1 MIAGEDRVLREGDAA
16 PVPAET
22 PHRGGTPA
30 WGDALDVRVVETPA
44 AAFRPAG
51 WSLVWPC
58 SRWLRTS

>member
-1 MIAGEDRVLREGDAA
+1 MIADEDRVLREDDAA
-16 PVPAET
+16 LVPAET

-30 WGDALDVRVVETPA
+30 WGGALDVRVVEAPA